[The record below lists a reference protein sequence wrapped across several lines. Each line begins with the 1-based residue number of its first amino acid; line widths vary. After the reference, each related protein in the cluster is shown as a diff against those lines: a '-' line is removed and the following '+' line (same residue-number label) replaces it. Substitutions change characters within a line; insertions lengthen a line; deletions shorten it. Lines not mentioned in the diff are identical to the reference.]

1 MNNILQ
7 QELTLPCGAVLSNR
21 IAKAALTEGL
31 ADINGMPTAELKQLY
46 GLWSDG
52 GAGLLLSGNIQID
65 ANHLE
70 RPGNVIIES
79 EPKNNLINS
88 LKEWSTAATRNNNHF
103 WAQISHAG
111 RQTQTNINKA
121 PKAPSPIKVALPGG
135 QFGRPIALTTEEI
148 KEIIE
153 GFSIAAMTCKNSG
166 FTGVQIHAAHGYLLS
181 QFLSPRSNIRTD
193 AYGGELSN
201 RARLLIEIVRAVR
214 SRVGNDFPISVKLNS
229 ADFQKG
235 GFNFKDR
242 LQVAQWLEQESID
255 LLEISGG
262 TYEQPKLLGVEGI
275 GEYEDQNIA
284 KSTLK
289 REAYFVDFAIE
300 LRKKISTPMM
310 VTGGFR
316 HQEAMVHA
324 IESSAA
330 DLIGI
335 GRPFCVLTD
344 APKRLFNGLNE
355 LPKYEKELKFFPQ
368 WLSFLGKIQPFKTIG
383 TFGIQFWFYAQLDLL
398 GKEGEPNISIS
409 PFAASRRIMALQSKW
424 LSTRNKFLKAE

>member
-1 MNNILQ
+1 M
-7 QELTLPCGAVLSNR
+7 
-21 IAKAALTEGL
+21 
-31 ADINGMPTAELKQLY
+31 
-46 GLWSDG
+46 
-52 GAGLLLSGNIQID
+52 
-65 ANHLE
+65 
-70 RPGNVIIES
+70 
-79 EPKNNLINS
+79 
-88 LKEWSTAATRNNNHF
+88 
-103 WAQISHAG
+103 
-111 RQTQTNINKA
+111 
-121 PKAPSPIKVALPGG
+121 
-135 QFGRPIALTTEEI
+135 
-148 KEIIE
+148 
-153 GFSIAAMTCKNSG
+153 
-166 FTGVQIHAAHGYLLS
+166 
-181 QFLSPRSNIRTD
+181 
-193 AYGGELSN
+193 
-201 RARLLIEIVRAVR
+201 
-214 SRVGNDFPISVKLNS
+214 
-229 ADFQKG
+229 
-235 GFNFKDR
+235 
-242 LQVAQWLEQESID
+242 AQWLEQESID

-316 HQEAMVHA
+316 HRDAMAHA
-324 IESSAA
+324 IESGAA

-368 WLSFLGKIQPFKTIG
+368 WLSFLSKMQPFKTIG

>member
-7 QELTLPCGAVLSNR
+7 QELILPCGAVLSNR

-153 GFSIAAMTCKNSG
+153 GFGIAAMTCKNSG

-181 QFLSPRSNIRTD
+181 QFLSPRSNIRMD
-193 AYGGELSN
+193 AYGGELIN

-235 GFNFKDR
+235 GFNFKDS

-316 HQEAMVHA
+316 HREAMVHA
-324 IESSAA
+324 IESGTA

-424 LSTRNKFLKAE
+424 LSTRNKFLKVG